1 METKIVRVPQ
11 GLTSAPYNQ
20 KSLKF
25 KDLSVIESCV
35 FSDTRTGTMFL
46 EDHLLLFVLEGTYKA
61 RHGREEYTVRK
72 NQMVLLKKAVVID
85 YHKAAE
91 PGQDSRVEYMMFF
104 LKDDLLK
111 DFIKIADIKS
121 LSTDESAAVPVSVR
135 EVNERLLKY
144 LDSLKPYFS
153 ESEKIEE
160 NLIRLKLLE
169 LLFDLTNTDQNILAQ
184 LLQLNQISRKNI
196 KAIVEENLLNPVS
209 LNELAYLSGR
219 SLSSFK
225 RDFQALYNM
234 PPSQWIREQR
244 LEKAKDL
251 LLNKSMSVT
260 DVCYTTGFEN
270 IAHFSR
276 LFKSHFGYSPSSHK

>member
-91 PGQDSRVEYMMFF
+91 LGQDSRVEYMMFF

-234 PPSQWIREQR
+234 PPSQWIREQW